1 MKIFDGVE
9 VNPAKLSP
17 TWQGVIGAAMLVGNV
32 FMEADKV
39 RCEREAKDPA
49 ETSAGPTTLADVMEQ
64 SGLKIPH
71 LQDAL
76 ATFMGG
82 TDEAKE
88 VAAMI
93 VDLPDPAKLLR
104 EFTKQYRRQS
114 TPTTAAANGPIVTP
128 PPASA
133 SGPSVTPAPVSAA
146 GPAPEPAAPTT
157 AATPKLA
164 TFRPEFTPE
173 GLAADAAERTPA
185 GPRPKLATFRP
196 EFTPEGLAAPTAA
209 AAPSP
214 KLATF
219 RPEFT
224 PEGLAAAGRTA
235 KPATPDAPT
244 RAPAAVSEAAPQTTG
259 SETPAGRSLADAIVE
274 RLESLAIQRTA
285 HEADLDTRMRCAE
298 AELAM
303 LHEEL
308 LALRALGE
316 RPILFVVPPPDE
328 AAASTGAPTSE
339 PDETIDPAGDEV
351 ITSDEAS
358 PPNVEA
364 STPASP
370 VSNTVDEAR
379 PPSVEARTPVSPVP
393 NTVDEASPPSI
404 ETSASAVGVAEVAE
418 EPVTNGGDESV
429 ESASTEVDVP
439 QTGPTPTGAEAVSS
453 GTEHTQTPLPAP
465 SSDADLA
472 RAFALVHKFGDEQ
485 QASYAR
491 DSERMRSLERM
502 ISTLRG
508 QVESERSRRSAGGH
522 G

>member
-17 TWQGVIGAAMLVGNV
+17 TWQGVIGAAMLLGNV
-32 FMEADKV
+32 IVEADKI
-39 RCEREAKDPA
+39 RCEREAREPA
-49 ETSAGPTTLADVMEQ
+49 ESSSGPTTLADVMAQ

-76 ATFMGG
+76 TAFMGG

-93 VDLPDPAKLLR
+93 IDLPDPAKLLR
-104 EFTKQYRRQS
+104 EFTRQYRRQT
-114 TPTTAAANGPIVTP
+114 TPTTAANGPIVTP
-128 PPASA
+128 PPATSA
-133 SGPSVTPAPVSAA
+133 PAA
-146 GPAPEPAAPTT
+146 ETAAPTV
-157 AATPKLA
+157 AAAVASSPPKLA

-173 GLAADAAERTPA
+173 GLAATEAARKTPA
-185 GPRPKLATFRP
+185 GPPPKLATFRP

-209 AAPSP
+209 AAPRP

-224 PEGLAAAGRTA
+224 PEGLAAAGMNA
-235 KPATPDAPT
+235 KPATTGVPT
-244 RAPAAVSEAAPQTTG
+244 RGPAVVDGVAARSPEP
-259 SETPAGRSLADAIVE
+259 ETPAGAGRSLADAMVD
-274 RLESLAIQRTA
+274 RLESLARQRAA

-308 LALRALGE
+308 LSLRTQGE
-316 RPILFVVPPPDE
+316 RPILFVVPPPDDMV
-328 AAASTGAPTSE
+328 APTGASMPE
-339 PDETIDPAGDEV
+339 
-351 ITSDEAS
+351 SDEAS
-358 PPNVEA
+358 DAATPKTGEDVAARSEEDPPNDEA
-364 STPASP
+364 TPA
-370 VSNTVDEAR
+370 TVPNAVDVDN
-379 PPSVEARTPVSPVP
+379 PPSVEANMSAVEVAVVVEVGDEPLAIASVG
-393 NTVDEASPPSI
+393 DEA
-404 ETSASAVGVAEVAE
+404 
-418 EPVTNGGDESV
+418 V
-429 ESASTEVDVP
+429 EQTRSTEADADEAVAD
-439 QTGPTPTGAEAVSS
+439 AEAVSS
-453 GTEHTQTPLPAP
+453 GGEHAPLPAP

-472 RAFALVHKFGDEQ
+472 RALALVDKFGEEQ

-508 QVESERSRRSAGGH
+508 QVEGERSRRSGGGH